1 MAGRKKK
8 KANNNDEVIN
18 LVSWDENIPVPNVQE
33 VPKAKGKIQPLVD
46 LPPEIP
52 KVDCWICPKP
62 FQLFR
67 HIDKAIIVPVA
78 KFYGIDDPN
87 NALNI
92 FNISDK
98 RCYNKEDMR
107 EHTCRYLNYFNHFY
121 DPEGELYMMYA
132 KIKYMI
138 DMVEEYDKEAF
149 IHDIKKYILF
159 NRSILLKVYLMDRNN
174 YKIELKAKKGRS
186 IPSLQYTNEHGH
198 ILMQMSILMNMM
210 IPLVT
215 HFAHSRDI
223 EPIDEILLEVFNI
236 ILYMSDTDIFSKF
249 YETASSETGRSQKL
263 HKVLWD
269 MQSIRGINGVTHSY
283 DSIVNII
290 LNIMPKYVFIE
301 NTVSFNCSAI
311 RNSTTFKITGISY
324 EFSFTKLSSSNR
336 DSDCQSDFD
345 KYESYLIRQDESL
358 FLQNAVNAEQT
369 LLMIEDRFGPFSQK
383 EINYYIQRLEEGDTS
398 PFNKFQKEMIFNLFA
413 KYFGDPKS
421 IKSINLIGYVKLM
434 MAAKRMLTMSGMA
447 VLPYVISSKVL
458 KMPNK
463 KAISKKYTNMI
474 EADQLWKEIEKIYN
488 GDERIKEDIMNKIG
502 IAISSEYKIISPDEP
517 EFDGRTIDYNCALLI
532 AKEYMEFICMI

>member
-8 KANNNDEVIN
+8 KENKELID
-18 LVSWDENIPVPNVQE
+18 LVSWDTSVPIPNVQE
-33 VPKAKGKIQPLVD
+33 VPKVSEGPQPLVGFQ
-46 LPPEIP
+46 PEIP
-52 KVDCWICPKP
+52 KVDGWICPEP
-62 FQLFR
+62 YQLFK
-67 HIDKAIIVPVA
+67 HIDKAIIIPVA
-78 KFYGIDDPN
+78 KFYGIDDIN

-98 RCYNKEDMR
+98 RCYNKEIMR
-107 EHTCRYLNYFNHFY
+107 EHTCLYLNYFNHFY

-138 DMVEEYDKEAF
+138 DIVDGYDKDNF
-149 IHDIKKYILF
+149 IYDIKKYILF
-159 NRSILLKVYLMDRNN
+159 NKSILRKVYLMDKNN
-174 YKIELKAKKGRS
+174 YQIELRAKKGRS

-215 HFAHSRDI
+215 HFAHVKDI
-223 EPIDEILLEVFNI
+223 EPIDDILLEVFNI

-249 YETASSETGRSQKL
+249 YETATSETGRSQKL

-269 MQSIRGINGVTHSY
+269 MQSIRGINGTTHSY

-290 LNIMPKYVFIE
+290 LNIMPKYVFSD

-358 FLQNAVNAEQT
+358 FLQNSVNAEQT
-369 LLMIEDRFGPFSQK
+369 LLMIEERFGPFKQK
-383 EINYYIQRLEEGDTS
+383 DIDYYIARLEEGDSS

-434 MAAKRMLTMSGMA
+434 MAAKKMLTLAGMA
-447 VLPYVISSKVL
+447 VLPYVISSKVM

-474 EADQLWKEIEKIYN
+474 EADQLWREIEIIYN

-502 IAISSEYKIISPDEP
+502 VAISSEYKIIAPDEP
-517 EFDGRTIDYNCALLI
+517 EFDGHTIDYNCALLI

>member
-1 MAGRKKK
+1 MAVKKK
-8 KANNNDEVIN
+8 KKNDIID
-18 LVSWDENIPVPNVQE
+18 LVSWDTESISPNLQE
-33 VPKAKGKIQPLVD
+33 VEKVSNGIQPLVAF
-46 LPPEIP
+46 PERIP
-52 KVDCWICPKP
+52 KVDEWVCPEP
-62 FQLFR
+62 FQLFK

-78 KFYGIDDPN
+78 RFYGIEDPN
-87 NALNI
+87 NALNM

-98 RCYNKEDMR
+98 RCYNKIDMR
-107 EHTCRYLNYFNHFY
+107 NHTCLYLNYFNHFY

-138 DMVEEYDKEAF
+138 DIVSEYDKDEF

-159 NRSILLKVYLMDRNN
+159 NKSILLKVYLMDRNN
-174 YKIELKAKKGRS
+174 YQIELKAKKGRS

-215 HFAHSRDI
+215 HFAHVKGI

-236 ILYMSDTDIFSKF
+236 ILFMSDVNVFSKF
-249 YETASSETGRSQKL
+249 YETATSETGRSQKL

-324 EFSFTKLSSSNR
+324 EFGFTKLSSSNR

-345 KYESYLIRQDESL
+345 KYESYLIRQDEAL
-358 FLQNAVNAEQT
+358 FLQNEVNAEQT
-369 LLMIEDRFGPFSQK
+369 LLMIEEKFGPFK
-383 EINYYIQRLEEGDTS
+383 EKDVRYYIERLEEGNSS
-398 PFNKFQKEMIFNLFA
+398 PFNKFQKEIVFNLFA

-421 IKSINLIGYVKLM
+421 INSINLIGYVKLI
-434 MAAKRMLTMSGMA
+434 MAAKKMLTLSGMA
-447 VLPYVISSKVL
+447 VLPYVISSKVV

-474 EADQLWKEIEKIYN
+474 EADQLWLEIEKIYN
-488 GDERIKEDIMNKIG
+488 GDEQIKEDILNKIG
-502 IAISSEYKIISPDEP
+502 IAISSEYKIIAPDEP
-517 EFDGRTIDYNCALLI
+517 EFDGKTIDYNCALLI